1 MRYRNTE
8 SASLGRETGLS
19 KTALDNFTFESH
31 PLLSSYCV
39 SQPLYSSAE
48 LSLVPLLVGTILWTT
63 VVNQVIEW
71 LDYLDQFTQAQ
82 NMNFLIQLLFRAEEG
97 T

>member
-8 SASLGRETGLS
+8 SASLGRKTGLS

-31 PLLSSYCV
+31 PRLSSYCV